1 MLRYAAELGEPDVSL
16 GELQLW
22 VHSHEKEGNWLTV
35 TAHCGAKRASVWVS
49 GEILRLTDLA
59 QFGEQCAELQVGNAR
74 SAELSSLEP
83 NLRVEL
89 RPPGRR
95 GEIKM
100 IVEITPDEWTQ
111 KHRFKA
117 EINLSYLARLRQE
130 LHQISGRYRG
140 E

>member
-22 VHSHEKEGNWLTV
+22 VHSHEKEGDWLRV
-35 TAHCGAKRASVWVS
+35 TAHCGAKGASVWVS

-59 QFGEQCAELQVGNAR
+59 QFGEQCADLQVGNAR

-130 LHQISGRYRG
+130 LHQMSSRYRG